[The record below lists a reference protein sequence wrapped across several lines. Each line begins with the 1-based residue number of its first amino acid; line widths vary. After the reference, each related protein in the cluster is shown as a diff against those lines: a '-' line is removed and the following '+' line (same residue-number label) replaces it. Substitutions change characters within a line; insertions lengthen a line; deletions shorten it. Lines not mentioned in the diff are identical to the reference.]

1 MFLALCDQHGS
12 RFRLHR
18 LAGLGW
24 HRLVQLRSIRRI
36 EGFLTGKLFDIRRAG
51 AERRAVRRF
60 D

>member
-36 EGFLTGKLFDIRRAG
+36 EGFLTG
-51 AERRAVRRF
+51 
-60 D
+60 